1 MTALHSGAS
10 TYRLTRRLVG
20 RVALM
25 ALISP
30 LAAATATPPIS
41 PEMVGCPTAW
51 TELNPEQLRA
61 AQVSVPRATFSDARG
76 VAGRFSVRAGDLL
89 LQGRSVQGRRC
100 SYLLPIGGLP
110 DQVMRGFL
118 PDTQVEALPVPA
130 DLHGTWARDANAGL
144 TVRQGVGGALTLNGS
159 ATHAGADG
167 SVNMGNLNGPLRRQE
182 GAWPL
187 AYSDGGCSVRL
198 RPVGPWLLATDN
210 GQCGGLNVR
219 FDGLYQ
225 RVH

>member
-1 MTALHSGAS
+1 MTALRSGAS
-10 TYRLTRRLVG
+10 TYPLTLRRFLG
-20 RVALM
+20 RVAL
-25 ALISP
+25 LSLTSP
-30 LAAATATPPIS
+30 LAAATATAPTS
-41 PEMVGCPTAW
+41 PGMVCPADW

-61 AQVSVPRATFSDARG
+61 AQVGVPRATFSDARG

-100 SYLLPIGGLP
+100 SYLLPSGGLP

-118 PDTQVEALPVPA
+118 PDTQVEALPAPA

-144 TVRQGVGGALTLNGS
+144 TVRQAVSGALTLNGS

-225 RVH
+225 RVR